1 MKLVTRLKPLIL
13 FLFLHTILFA
23 QQKTT
28 LFFDANWNAP
38 KSAATR
44 AFYCECFM
52 FENKTLH
59 GPFICYNQKTGD
71 LVKRYYFEENRLH
84 GDIEEYHNDGSLKL
98 KATYNKGLPVG
109 EWKEWD
115 EEGELVIH
123 KTFDD
128 NSRIKKDYF
137 TEKEF
142 DYKIAMGES
151 YHKEEPPIYGSKCLL
166 KKLDKERYKCSDIA
180 MADYYQNPPIPPSYK
195 NSGAIFITK
204 LKYLLS
210 DKGIVEEVEILE
222 SCGDTY
228 LDELASIHVLNMI
241 PFESAKEYGMPI
253 NYWIPAE
260 IIFNF
265 K

>member
-1 MKLVTRLKPLIL
+1 MKFADKLKPFI
-13 FLFLHTILFA
+13 FFIFFQSSLFA

-38 KSAATR
+38 KTSAAKV
-44 AFYCECFM
+44 FYCECYM

-59 GPFICYNQKTGD
+59 GPFFCYNQKTRD
-71 LVKRYYFEENRLH
+71 LVKRYFFEENRLH
-84 GDIEEYHNDGSLKL
+84 GDIEEYYEDGSIKL
-98 KATYNKGLPVG
+98 QATYSKGLPIG
-109 EWKEWD
+109 EWMEWSSD
-115 EEGELVIH
+115 GNLVKH

-128 NSRIKKDYF
+128 KSRIKKDYF

-142 DYKIAMGES
+142 DHKIAMGQS
-151 YHKEEPPIYGSKCLL
+151 FKKEEPPIYGSECLM
-166 KKLDKERYKCSDIA
+166 KKLDEEKYKCSDKA
-180 MADYYQNPPIPPSYK
+180 MFKYYNNPPMPPSYLNRGIK
-195 NSGAIFITK
+195 FITK

-210 DKGIVEEVEILE
+210 DKGSVEDVEIIE
-222 SCGDTY
+222 SSGDAY

-241 PFESAKEYGMPI
+241 PFESAKQYGMSI
-253 NYWIPAE
+253 NHWVNAE